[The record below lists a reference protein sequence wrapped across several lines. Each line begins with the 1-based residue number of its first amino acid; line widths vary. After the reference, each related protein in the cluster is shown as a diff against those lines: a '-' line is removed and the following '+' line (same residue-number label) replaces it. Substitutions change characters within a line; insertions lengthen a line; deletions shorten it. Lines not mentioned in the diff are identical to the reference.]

1 MSLSLSQIVLPAY
14 RQTLPAVINILEKGS
29 AHFAEARRD
38 ADDIV
43 GLNIIDDMLPMHF
56 QIVSVVHH
64 SKVALASA
72 LSGEAGIPD
81 GSLEMDFAGL
91 CHCLLYTSPSP
102 RDRG

>member
-14 RQTLPAVINILEKGS
+14 QQTLPAVINILEKGS
-29 AHFAEARRD
+29 AHFAEARRN

-64 SKVALASA
+64 FRDLQNGPEPNAVYDHALLPQLFIA
-72 LSGEAGIPD
+72 
-81 GSLEMDFAGL
+81 
-91 CHCLLYTSPSP
+91 
-102 RDRG
+102 